1 MKVWFRLNLLLVFT
15 VLPVLLM
22 YINADPTVHLVKLI
36 FQALPIIP
44 LNSVSRILLPLILML
59 TRYIL
64 IVLFSFELVRM
75 YCLGALSMLIFIS
88 QLQDAFDYQVEVF
101 KKSRSNMRQISLAY
115 VLKYRE
121 ILIIRD
127 TFNPLLSFGPFV
139 FLFCMIPI
147 ILLMIYSVVKMYHD
161 MPTVNLVMFIYL
173 ICASIFIFKTVIKE
187 AAAIEEASVEIL
199 GNFQI
204 ETRRL
209 HGRDLRYVSKS
220 LKSLPVCSLYIGLPG
235 FNIVKAGN
243 SATTSAFCFVLD
255 NTITLL
261 LTF

>member
-1 MKVWFRLNLLLVFT
+1 MKLWFRLNLLLVFT

-44 LNSVSRILLPLILML
+44 LNSVSCIVLPLIMML

-75 YCLGALSMLIFIS
+75 YCLGTLSMLIFIS

-101 KKSRSNMRQISLAY
+101 KKSRSKLRQISLAY

-121 ILIIRD
+121 ILMIRD

-161 MPTVNLVMFIYL
+161 MPTANLVMFIYL

-187 AAAIEEASVEIL
+187 AAAIEQASVEIL

-220 LKSLPVCSLYIGLPG
+220 LKSLPACSLYIGLPG